1 MNNNQTTNNSI
12 SFVIKKSPIKI
23 FNFCA
28 TGAVA
33 IIIAFSGFVHDLWP
47 LFIGMFGLMT
57 LFGAAE
63 AMYGETEI
71 SNNGVHYKWLFFKKS
86 ISLPTKLTIDGVNA
100 TINGSGAREVI
111 MLTKLSNKDIQRLQ
125 EMYEK
130 YWSKN
135 SQT

>member
-1 MNNNQTTNNSI
+1 MSNI
-12 SFVIKKSPIKI
+12 SFIIKKSPIKI

-33 IIIAFSGFVHDLWP
+33 IVIAFSGFVHDLWP

-57 LFGAAE
+57 LLCAAE

-86 ISLPTKLTIDGVNA
+86 ITLPQKLTIDGTTVIIKGNTA
-100 TINGSGAREVI
+100 KEVI
-111 MLTKLSNKDIQRLQ
+111 MLTKLSNKDIQGLQ

-135 SQT
+135 GQNQATN

>member
-1 MNNNQTTNNSI
+1 MAGKIHEDTQVGSSSII

-57 LFGAAE
+57 LLCAAE
-63 AMYGETEI
+63 AILQKLKTVKTE
-71 SNNGVHYKWLFFKKS
+71 
-86 ISLPTKLTIDGVNA
+86 DC
-100 TINGSGAREVI
+100 
-111 MLTKLSNKDIQRLQ
+111 NKDVYDRHD
-125 EMYEK
+125 
-130 YWSKN
+130 KN
-135 SQT
+135 SHSI